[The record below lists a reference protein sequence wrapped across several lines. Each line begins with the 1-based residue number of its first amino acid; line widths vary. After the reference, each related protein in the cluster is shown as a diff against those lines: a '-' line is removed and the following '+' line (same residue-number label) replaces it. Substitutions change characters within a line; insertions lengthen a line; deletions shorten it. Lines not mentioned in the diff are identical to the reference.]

1 MSHKNKTGRPAKHAV
16 ALAIGLLGAQQA
28 QAFEID
34 TGPNVTTTLESV
46 AEYTSVYRTT
56 APERIYSGG
65 QNIFTNNNDGS
76 EYYDRGFVSNE
87 FKLTSELH
95 VRTEQ
100 DGLFVRGTAWYDT
113 QIMDHDP
120 SGDSFETHNTD
131 SDERY
136 PSDLENRAGHRSR
149 LLDAY
154 LYTNRYIGEMPVSVR
169 LGRQVIN
176 WGEGIYYAD
185 GINVINPVDI
195 GRVVLPNASLK
206 DALLPTNMISGQLG
220 LTDAVSVEA
229 FYGLEWK
236 GHELI
241 PTGAFL
247 NNQDY
252 FGKGSNGVLVDLREE
267 LGGLADMVPGLNGE
281 NGVVA
286 GARYGQEHDA
296 RDDGQFG
303 VALRYLVEEWNNT
316 EFSLYYLNYHSKVPF
331 LSIQKGQSFA
341 CSSGNGGRFS
351 EVCGLA
357 QALDPASVPL
367 VDGLALLDSTYYDF
381 IYPEDIRLFGL
392 SVSGTVGDTS
402 VAGELA
408 YRPNA
413 PLEPS
418 MIYELEQL
426 AGGALGAGGASGG
439 SIDLGE
445 FGDGSANDSRRS
457 IDLYKRHELYTGS
470 VSAIHA
476 FGPVAGL
483 DDLIMLGEVAFNHVP
498 GSLLDSV
505 NYEYL
510 DSFAWGYTLNVSGL
524 IQDVQPNLDL
534 LPGLTFRQDVSG
546 TSPSLNENFIQGR
559 KSATLELGAKYGQK
573 LAGKLGYTSF
583 WGARKD
589 NALIDRDHVALNVT
603 YSF

>member
-1 MSHKNKTGRPAKHAV
+1 MSHNKSKI
-16 ALAIGLLGAQQA
+16 ALAVGIGIWGMQA

-34 TGPNVTTTLESV
+34 TGPNVTTSLESV
-46 AEYTSVYRTT
+46 AEFTSVYRTSS
-56 APERIYSGG
+56 PERIERGG
-65 QNIFTNNNDGS
+65 QNIFANNNDGS
-76 EYYDRGFVSNE
+76 EYYDTGFVSNE

-113 QIMDHDP
+113 QIMDNDP
-120 SGDSFETHNTD
+120 SGDRFATHNTD

-136 PSDLENRAGHRSR
+136 PSDLRNRAGHRAR

-154 LYTNRYIGEMPVSVR
+154 LYTNRYAGEMPYSLR
-169 LGRQVIN
+169 FGRQVIN

-220 LTDAVSVEA
+220 LTDAFNIEA

-252 FGKGSNGVLVDLREE
+252 FGKGSNGVLVDLRSE
-267 LGGLADMVPGLNGE
+267 LGDLAELVPGINGE
-281 NGVVA
+281 NGIVA
-286 GARYGQEHDA
+286 GARYGSAHDA

-303 VALRYLVEEWNNT
+303 VALRYLMEDWNNT

-331 LSIQKGQSFA
+331 LRIQKGRSFA
-341 CSSGNGGRFS
+341 CSTGQAGQFS
-351 EVCGLA
+351 ELCGFG
-357 QALDPASVPL
+357 LDST

-381 IYPEDIRLFGL
+381 VYPEDIRLFGL

-402 VAGELA
+402 LAGELT

-418 MIYELEQL
+418 MIYELETL
-426 AGGALGAGGASGG
+426 AGSALGGGGASGG

-445 FGDGSANDSRRS
+445 FGDGSANDPRRS
-457 IDLYKRHELYTGS
+457 IDLYKRDELYTGS
-470 VSAIHA
+470 ISAIHS
-476 FGPVAGL
+476 FGPVVGL
-483 DDLIMLGEVAFNHVP
+483 DDLIVLGEAAFNHVP

-524 IQDVQPNLDL
+524 IQDVQPNFDL
-534 LPGLTFRQDVSG
+534 LPGITFRQDVSG

-573 LAGKLGYTSF
+573 LAGKLAYTSF

-589 NALIDRDHVALNVT
+589 NALIDRDHVALNVS

>member
-1 MSHKNKTGRPAKHAV
+1 MSHNKSKI
-16 ALAIGLLGAQQA
+16 ALAVGIGIWGMQA

-34 TGPNVTTTLESV
+34 TGPNVTTSLESV
-46 AEYTSVYRTT
+46 AEFTSVYRTSS
-56 APERIYSGG
+56 PERIERGG
-65 QNIFTNNNDGS
+65 QNIFANNNDGS
-76 EYYDRGFVSNE
+76 EYYDTGFVSNE

-113 QIMDHDP
+113 QIMDNDP
-120 SGDSFETHNTD
+120 SGDRFATHNTD

-136 PSDLENRAGHRSR
+136 PSDLRNRAGHRAR

-154 LYTNRYIGEMPVSVR
+154 LYTNRYAGEMPYSLR
-169 LGRQVIN
+169 FGRQVIN

-220 LTDAVSVEA
+220 LTDAFNIEA

-252 FGKGSNGVLVDLREE
+252 FGKGSNGVLVDLRSE
-267 LGGLADMVPGLNGE
+267 LGDLAELVPGLNGE
-281 NGVVA
+281 NGIVA
-286 GARYGQEHDA
+286 GARYGREHDA

-303 VALRYLVEEWNNT
+303 VAMRYLAEDWNNT

-331 LSIQKGQSFA
+331 LSIQKGRSFA
-341 CSSGNGGRFS
+341 CSTGQAGQFSGL
-351 EVCGLA
+351 CGFG
-357 QALDPASVPL
+357 LDST

-381 IYPEDIRLFGL
+381 VYPEDIRLFGL

-402 VAGELA
+402 LAGELT

-418 MIYELEQL
+418 MIYELETL
-426 AGGALGAGGASGG
+426 AGSALGGGGASGG

-445 FGDGSANDSRRS
+445 FGDGSANDPRRS
-457 IDLYKRHELYTGS
+457 IDLYKRGELYTGS
-470 VSAIHA
+470 VSAIHS
-476 FGPVAGL
+476 FGPVVGL
-483 DDLIMLGEVAFNHVP
+483 DDLIVLGEAAFNHVP

-524 IQDVQPNLDL
+524 IQDVKPNFDL
-534 LPGLTFRQDVSG
+534 LPGITFRQDVSG

-573 LAGKLGYTSF
+573 LAGKLAYTSF

-589 NALIDRDHVALNVT
+589 NALIDRDHVALNVS

>member
-1 MSHKNKTGRPAKHAV
+1 MSHNKSKI
-16 ALAIGLLGAQQA
+16 ALAVGIGIWGMQA

-34 TGPNVTTTLESV
+34 TGPNVTTSLESV
-46 AEYTSVYRTT
+46 AEYTSVYRTSS
-56 APERIYSGG
+56 PEHIERGG
-65 QNIFTNNNDGS
+65 QNVFTNNNDGS
-76 EYYDRGFVSNE
+76 EYYDTGFVSNE

-113 QIMDHDP
+113 QIMDNDP
-120 SGDSFETHNTD
+120 SGDRFATHNTD

-136 PSDLENRAGHRSR
+136 PSDLKNRAGHRAR

-154 LYTNRYIGEMPVSVR
+154 LYTNRYVGEMPYSLR

-176 WGEGIYYAD
+176 WGEGIYYSD
-185 GINVINPVDI
+185 GLNVINPVDI

-220 LTDAVSVEA
+220 LTDAFSVEA

-252 FGKGSNGVLVDLREE
+252 FGKGSNGVLVDLRGE
-267 LGGLADMVPGLNGE
+267 LGDLAELVPGVNGE
-281 NGVVA
+281 NGIVA
-286 GARYGQEHDA
+286 GARYGREHDA

-303 VALRYLVEEWNNT
+303 VAMRYLMEDWNNT

-331 LSIQKGQSFA
+331 LRIQKGRTYA
-341 CSSGNGGRFS
+341 CSTGQAGRFS
-351 EVCGLA
+351 GLCGLG
-357 QALDPASVPL
+357 LDST

-402 VAGELA
+402 LAGELT

-418 MIYELEQL
+418 MIYELETM
-426 AGGALGAGGASGG
+426 AASALGGDAGSGG

-445 FGDGSANDSRRS
+445 FGDGSANDPRRG
-457 IDLYKRHELYTGS
+457 IDLYKRDELYTGS
-470 VSAIHA
+470 VSAIRS
-476 FGPVAGL
+476 FGPVIGL
-483 DDLIMLGEVAFNHVP
+483 DDLVVLGEAAFNHIP

-510 DSFAWGYTLNVSGL
+510 DSFAWGYTVNVSGL
-524 IQDVQPNLDL
+524 IQDVRPNFDL
-534 LPGLTFRQDVSG
+534 LPAITFRQDVSG

-573 LAGKLGYTSF
+573 LAGKLAYTSF

-589 NALIDRDHVALNVT
+589 NALIDRDHVALNVS

>member
-1 MSHKNKTGRPAKHAV
+1 MSHNKSKI
-16 ALAIGLLGAQQA
+16 ALAVGIGIWGMQA

-34 TGPNVTTTLESV
+34 TGPNVTTSLESV
-46 AEYTSVYRTT
+46 AEFTSVYRTSS
-56 APERIYSGG
+56 PERIERGG
-65 QNIFTNNNDGS
+65 QNIFANNNDGS
-76 EYYDRGFVSNE
+76 EYYDTGFVSNE

-113 QIMDHDP
+113 QIMDNDP
-120 SGDSFETHNTD
+120 SGDRFATHNTD

-136 PSDLENRAGHRSR
+136 PSDLRNRAGHRAR

-154 LYTNRYIGEMPVSVR
+154 LYTNRYAGEMPYSLR
-169 LGRQVIN
+169 FGRQVIN

-220 LTDAVSVEA
+220 LTDAFNIEA

-252 FGKGSNGVLVDLREE
+252 FGKGSNGVLVDLRSE
-267 LGGLADMVPGLNGE
+267 LGDLAELVPGLNGE
-281 NGVVA
+281 NGIVA
-286 GARYGQEHDA
+286 GARYGREHDA

-303 VALRYLVEEWNNT
+303 VAMRYLAEDWNNT

-331 LSIQKGQSFA
+331 LRIQKGRSFA
-341 CSSGNGGRFS
+341 CNTGQAGQFSGL
-351 EVCGLA
+351 CGFG
-357 QALDPASVPL
+357 LDST

-381 IYPEDIRLFGL
+381 VYPEDIRLFGL

-402 VAGELA
+402 LAGELT

-418 MIYELEQL
+418 MIYELETL
-426 AGGALGAGGASGG
+426 AGSALGGGGASGG

-445 FGDGSANDSRRS
+445 FGDGSANDPRRS
-457 IDLYKRHELYTGS
+457 IDLYKRGELYTGS
-470 VSAIHA
+470 VSAIHS
-476 FGPVAGL
+476 FGPVVGL
-483 DDLIMLGEVAFNHVP
+483 DDLIVLGEAAFNHVP

-524 IQDVQPNLDL
+524 IQDVKPNFDL
-534 LPGLTFRQDVSG
+534 LPGITFRQDVSG

-573 LAGKLGYTSF
+573 LAGKLAYTSF

-589 NALIDRDHVALNVT
+589 NALIDRDHVALNVS

>member
-1 MSHKNKTGRPAKHAV
+1 MSHNKSKI
-16 ALAIGLLGAQQA
+16 ALAVGIGIWGMQA

-34 TGPNVTTTLESV
+34 TGPNVTTSLESV
-46 AEYTSVYRTT
+46 AEYTSVYRTSS
-56 APERIYSGG
+56 PEHIERGG
-65 QNIFTNNNDGS
+65 QNVFTNNNDGS
-76 EYYDRGFVSNE
+76 EYYDTGFVSNE

-113 QIMDHDP
+113 QIMDNDP
-120 SGDSFETHNTD
+120 SGDRFATHNTD

-136 PSDLENRAGHRSR
+136 PSDLKNRAGHRAR

-154 LYTNRYIGEMPVSVR
+154 LYTNRYVGEMPYSLR

-176 WGEGIYYAD
+176 WGEGIYYSD
-185 GINVINPVDI
+185 GLNVINPVDI

-220 LTDAVSVEA
+220 LTDAFSVEA

-252 FGKGSNGVLVDLREE
+252 FGKGSNGVLVDLRGE
-267 LGGLADMVPGLNGE
+267 LGDLAELVPGVNGE
-281 NGVVA
+281 NGIVA
-286 GARYGQEHDA
+286 GARYGREHDA

-303 VALRYLVEEWNNT
+303 VAMRYLMEDWNNT

-331 LSIQKGQSFA
+331 LRIQKGRTYA
-341 CSSGNGGRFS
+341 CSTGQAGRFS
-351 EVCGLA
+351 GLCGLG
-357 QALDPASVPL
+357 LDST

-402 VAGELA
+402 LAGELT

-418 MIYELEQL
+418 MIYELETM
-426 AGGALGAGGASGG
+426 AASALGGDAGSGG

-445 FGDGSANDSRRS
+445 FGDGSANDPRRG
-457 IDLYKRHELYTGS
+457 IDLYKRDELYTGS
-470 VSAIHA
+470 VSAIHS
-476 FGPVAGL
+476 FGPVIGL
-483 DDLIMLGEVAFNHVP
+483 DDLVVLGEAAFNHIP

-510 DSFAWGYTLNVSGL
+510 DSFAWGYTVNVSGL
-524 IQDVQPNLDL
+524 IQDVRPNFDL
-534 LPGLTFRQDVSG
+534 LPAITFRQDVSG

-573 LAGKLGYTSF
+573 LAGKLAYTSF

-589 NALIDRDHVALNVT
+589 NALIDRDHVALNVS

>member
-1 MSHKNKTGRPAKHAV
+1 MSHNKSKI
-16 ALAIGLLGAQQA
+16 ALAVGIGIWGMQA

-34 TGPNVTTTLESV
+34 TGPNVTTSLESV
-46 AEYTSVYRTT
+46 AEFTSVYRTSS
-56 APERIYSGG
+56 PERIERGG
-65 QNIFTNNNDGS
+65 QNIFANNNDGS
-76 EYYDRGFVSNE
+76 EYYDTGFVSNE

-113 QIMDHDP
+113 QIMDNDP
-120 SGDSFETHNTD
+120 SGDRFATHNTD

-136 PSDLENRAGHRSR
+136 PSDLRNRAGHRAR

-154 LYTNRYIGEMPVSVR
+154 LYTNRYAGEMPYSLR
-169 LGRQVIN
+169 FGRQVIN

-220 LTDAVSVEA
+220 LTDAFNIEA

-252 FGKGSNGVLVDLREE
+252 FGKGSNGVLVDLRSE
-267 LGGLADMVPGLNGE
+267 LGDLAELVPGLNGE
-281 NGVVA
+281 NGIVA
-286 GARYGQEHDA
+286 GARYGREHDA

-303 VALRYLVEEWNNT
+303 VAMRYLAEDWNNT

-331 LSIQKGQSFA
+331 LRIQKGRSFA
-341 CSSGNGGRFS
+341 CSTGQAGQFSGL
-351 EVCGLA
+351 CGFG
-357 QALDPASVPL
+357 LDST

-381 IYPEDIRLFGL
+381 VYPEDIRLFGL

-402 VAGELA
+402 LAGELT

-418 MIYELEQL
+418 MIYELETL
-426 AGGALGAGGASGG
+426 AGSALGGGGASGG

-445 FGDGSANDSRRS
+445 FGDGSANDPRRS
-457 IDLYKRHELYTGS
+457 IDLYKRDELYTGS
-470 VSAIHA
+470 ISAIHS
-476 FGPVAGL
+476 FGPVVGL
-483 DDLIMLGEVAFNHVP
+483 DDLIVLGEAAFNHVP

-524 IQDVQPNLDL
+524 IQDVKPNFDL
-534 LPGLTFRQDVSG
+534 LPGITFRQDVSG

-573 LAGKLGYTSF
+573 LAGKLAYTSF

-589 NALIDRDHVALNVT
+589 NALIDRDHVALNVS

>member
-1 MSHKNKTGRPAKHAV
+1 MSYNEKSKI
-16 ALAIGLLGAQQA
+16 ALAIGMWLCSVQQV
-28 QAFEID
+28 QAFQID
-34 TGPNVTTTLESV
+34 TGPNLTTSLESV
-46 AEYTSVYRTT
+46 AEFTSVYRTSS
-56 APERIYSGG
+56 PERIERGG
-65 QNIFTNNNDGS
+65 QNVFINNNDGS
-76 EYYDRGFVSNE
+76 EYYDRGFVANE

-100 DGLFVRGTAWYDT
+100 DGLFIRGTAWYDT
-113 QIMDHDP
+113 QLMDHDP
-120 SGDSFETHNTD
+120 SGDGFDSHNTD

-136 PSDLENRAGHRSR
+136 PSDLKNRAGSRAR

-154 LYTNRYIGEMPVSVR
+154 LYTNRYIAERPVSLR

-176 WGEGIYYAD
+176 WGEGIFYAD
-185 GINVINPVDI
+185 GINVINPIDI

-206 DALLPTNMISGQLG
+206 DALLPTNMVSGQFG
-220 LTDAVSVEA
+220 LTDSLNIEA

-236 GHELI
+236 GHDLI

-252 FGKGSNGVLVDLREE
+252 FGKGSNGVLVDLRNE
-267 LGGLADMVPGLNGE
+267 LGGLADFVPGLNGVD
-281 NGVVA
+281 GVVA
-286 GARYGQEHDA
+286 GARYGREHDA

-303 VALRYLVEEWNNT
+303 VAMRYMVEDWNNT
-316 EFSLYYLNYHSKVPF
+316 EFSLYYMNYHSKVPF
-331 LSIQKGQSFA
+331 LRIQKGQSFA
-341 CSSGNGGRFS
+341 CSSGGGGRFATL
-351 EVCGLA
+351 CGLA
-357 QALDPASVPL
+357 QAVDPASVPL

-381 IYPEDIRLFGL
+381 VYPEDIRLFGF
-392 SVSGTVGDTS
+392 SVSGTIGDTS

-418 MIYELEQL
+418 MIYELEQM
-426 AGGALGAGGASGG
+426 ANGALGAGGA

-445 FGDGSANDSRRS
+445 FGDGSANDGRSS

-470 VSAIHA
+470 ISTIHT
-476 FGPVAGL
+476 FGPTAGL
-483 DDLIMLGEVAFNHVP
+483 DDLLMLAEVAFNHVP

-505 NYEYL
+505 NYAYL
-510 DSFAWGYTLNVSGL
+510 DSFAWGYTVNFSGL
-524 IQDVQPNLDL
+524 IQDVQPNFDL
-534 LPGLTFRQDVSG
+534 MPGLTFRQDVSG
-546 TSPSLNENFIQGR
+546 TSPSLNENFVQGR

-589 NALIDRDHVALNVT
+589 NALIDRDHVALNVS

>member
-1 MSHKNKTGRPAKHAV
+1 MSHNKSKI
-16 ALAIGLLGAQQA
+16 ALAVGIGIWGMQA

-34 TGPNVTTTLESV
+34 TGPNVTTSLESV
-46 AEYTSVYRTT
+46 AEFTSVYRTSS
-56 APERIYSGG
+56 PERIERGG
-65 QNIFTNNNDGS
+65 QNIFANNNDGS
-76 EYYDRGFVSNE
+76 EYYDTGFVSNE

-113 QIMDHDP
+113 QIMDNDP
-120 SGDSFETHNTD
+120 SGDRFATYNTD

-136 PSDLENRAGHRSR
+136 PSDLRNRAGHRAR

-154 LYTNRYIGEMPVSVR
+154 LYTNRYAGEMPYSLR
-169 LGRQVIN
+169 FGRQVIN

-220 LTDAVSVEA
+220 LTDAFNIEA

-252 FGKGSNGVLVDLREE
+252 FGKGSNGVLVDLRSE
-267 LGGLADMVPGLNGE
+267 LGDLAELVPGLNGE
-281 NGVVA
+281 NGIVA
-286 GARYGQEHDA
+286 GARYGREHDA

-303 VALRYLVEEWNNT
+303 VAMRYLAEDWNNT

-331 LSIQKGQSFA
+331 LRIQKGRSFA
-341 CSSGNGGRFS
+341 CSTGQAGQFSGL
-351 EVCGLA
+351 CGLG
-357 QALDPASVPL
+357 LDST

-381 IYPEDIRLFGL
+381 VYPEDIRLFGL

-402 VAGELA
+402 LAGELT

-418 MIYELEQL
+418 MIYELETL
-426 AGGALGAGGASGG
+426 AGSALGGGGASGG

-445 FGDGSANDSRRS
+445 FGDGSANDPRRS
-457 IDLYKRHELYTGS
+457 IDLYKRGELYTGS
-470 VSAIHA
+470 VSAIHS
-476 FGPVAGL
+476 FGPVIGL
-483 DDLIMLGEVAFNHVP
+483 DDLIVLGEAAFNHVP

-524 IQDVQPNLDL
+524 IQDVKPNFDL
-534 LPGLTFRQDVSG
+534 LPGITFRQDVSG

-573 LAGKLGYTSF
+573 LAGKLAYTSF

-589 NALIDRDHVALNVT
+589 NALIDRDHVALNVS

>member
-1 MSHKNKTGRPAKHAV
+1 MSHNKSKI
-16 ALAIGLLGAQQA
+16 ALAVGIGIWGMQA

-34 TGPNVTTTLESV
+34 TGPNVTTSLESV
-46 AEYTSVYRTT
+46 AEFTSVYRTSS
-56 APERIYSGG
+56 PERIERGG
-65 QNIFTNNNDGS
+65 QNIFANNNDGS
-76 EYYDRGFVSNE
+76 EYYDTGFVSNE

-113 QIMDHDP
+113 QIMDNDP
-120 SGDSFETHNTD
+120 SGDRFATHNTD

-136 PSDLENRAGHRSR
+136 PSDLRNRAGHRAR

-154 LYTNRYIGEMPVSVR
+154 LYTNRYAGEMPYSLR
-169 LGRQVIN
+169 FGRQVIN

-220 LTDAVSVEA
+220 LTDAFNIEA

-252 FGKGSNGVLVDLREE
+252 FGKGSNGVLVDLRSE
-267 LGGLADMVPGLNGE
+267 LGDLAELVPGLNGE
-281 NGVVA
+281 NGIVA
-286 GARYGQEHDA
+286 GARYGSAHDA

-303 VALRYLVEEWNNT
+303 VAMRYLAEDWNNT

-331 LSIQKGQSFA
+331 LRIQKGRSFA
-341 CSSGNGGRFS
+341 CSTGQAGQFSGL
-351 EVCGLA
+351 CGLG
-357 QALDPASVPL
+357 LDAT

-381 IYPEDIRLFGL
+381 VYPEDIRLFGL

-402 VAGELA
+402 LAGELT

-418 MIYELEQL
+418 MIYELETL
-426 AGGALGAGGASGG
+426 AGSALGGGGASGG

-445 FGDGSANDSRRS
+445 FGDGSANDPRRS
-457 IDLYKRHELYTGS
+457 IDLYKRDELYTGS
-470 VSAIHA
+470 VSAIHS
-476 FGPVAGL
+476 FGPVVGL
-483 DDLIMLGEVAFNHVP
+483 DDLIVLGEAAFNHVP

-524 IQDVQPNLDL
+524 IQDVKPNFDL
-534 LPGLTFRQDVSG
+534 LPAITFRQDVSG

-573 LAGKLGYTSF
+573 LAGKLAYTSF

-589 NALIDRDHVALNVT
+589 NALIDRDHVALNVS

>member
-1 MSHKNKTGRPAKHAV
+1 MSHNKSKI
-16 ALAIGLLGAQQA
+16 ALAVGIGIWGMQA

-34 TGPNVTTTLESV
+34 TGPNVTTSLESV
-46 AEYTSVYRTT
+46 AEFTSVYRTSS
-56 APERIYSGG
+56 PERIERGG
-65 QNIFTNNNDGS
+65 QNIFANNNDGS
-76 EYYDRGFVSNE
+76 EYYDTGFVSNE

-113 QIMDHDP
+113 QIMDNDP
-120 SGDSFETHNTD
+120 SGDRFATHNTD

-136 PSDLENRAGHRSR
+136 PSDLRNRAGHRAR

-154 LYTNRYIGEMPVSVR
+154 LYTNRYVGEMPYSLR
-169 LGRQVIN
+169 FGRQVIN

-220 LTDAVSVEA
+220 LTDAFNIEA

-252 FGKGSNGVLVDLREE
+252 FGKGSNGVLVDLRSE
-267 LGGLADMVPGLNGE
+267 LGDLAELVPGLNGE
-281 NGVVA
+281 NGIVA
-286 GARYGQEHDA
+286 GARYGREHDA

-303 VALRYLVEEWNNT
+303 VAMRYLAEDWNNT

-331 LSIQKGQSFA
+331 LRIQKGRSFA
-341 CSSGNGGRFS
+341 CSTGQAGQFS
-351 EVCGLA
+351 ELCGFG
-357 QALDPASVPL
+357 LDST

-381 IYPEDIRLFGL
+381 VYPEDIRLFGL

-402 VAGELA
+402 LAGELT

-413 PLEPS
+413 PIEPS
-418 MIYELEQL
+418 MIYELETL
-426 AGGALGAGGASGG
+426 AGSALGGGGASGG

-445 FGDGSANDSRRS
+445 FGDGSANDPRRS
-457 IDLYKRHELYTGS
+457 IDLYKRGELYTGS
-470 VSAIHA
+470 VSAIHS
-476 FGPVAGL
+476 FGPVIGL
-483 DDLIMLGEVAFNHVP
+483 DDLIVLGEAAFNHVP

-524 IQDVQPNLDL
+524 IQDVKPNFDL
-534 LPGLTFRQDVSG
+534 LPGITFRQDVSG

-573 LAGKLGYTSF
+573 LAGKLAYTSF

-589 NALIDRDHVALNVT
+589 NALIDRDHVALNVS

>member
-1 MSHKNKTGRPAKHAV
+1 MSHNKSKI
-16 ALAIGLLGAQQA
+16 ALAVGIGIWGMQA

-34 TGPNVTTTLESV
+34 TGPNVTTSLESV
-46 AEYTSVYRTT
+46 AEFTSVYRTSS
-56 APERIYSGG
+56 PERIERGG
-65 QNIFTNNNDGS
+65 QNIFANNNDGS
-76 EYYDRGFVSNE
+76 EYYDTGFVSNE

-113 QIMDHDP
+113 QIMDNDP
-120 SGDSFETHNTD
+120 SGDRFATHNTD

-136 PSDLENRAGHRSR
+136 PSDLRNRAGHRAR

-154 LYTNRYIGEMPVSVR
+154 LYTNRYAGEMPYSLR
-169 LGRQVIN
+169 FGRQVIN

-220 LTDAVSVEA
+220 LTDAFNIEA

-252 FGKGSNGVLVDLREE
+252 FGKGSNGVLVDLRSE
-267 LGGLADMVPGLNGE
+267 LGDLAELVPGLNGE
-281 NGVVA
+281 NGIVA
-286 GARYGQEHDA
+286 GARYGREHDA

-303 VALRYLVEEWNNT
+303 VAMRYLAEDWNNT

-331 LSIQKGQSFA
+331 LRIQKGRSFA
-341 CSSGNGGRFS
+341 CSTGQAGQFSGL
-351 EVCGLA
+351 CGFG
-357 QALDPASVPL
+357 LDST

-402 VAGELA
+402 LAGELT

-418 MIYELEQL
+418 MIYELETL
-426 AGGALGAGGASGG
+426 AGSALGGGGASGG

-445 FGDGSANDSRRS
+445 FGDGSANDPRRS
-457 IDLYKRHELYTGS
+457 IDLYKRDELYTGS
-470 VSAIHA
+470 VSAIHS
-476 FGPVAGL
+476 FGPVIGL
-483 DDLIMLGEVAFNHVP
+483 DDLIVLGEAAFNHVP

-524 IQDVQPNLDL
+524 IQDVKPNFDL
-534 LPGLTFRQDVSG
+534 LPGITFRQDVSG

-573 LAGKLGYTSF
+573 LAGKLAYTSF

-589 NALIDRDHVALNVT
+589 NALIDRDHVALNVS

>member
-1 MSHKNKTGRPAKHAV
+1 MSHNKSKI
-16 ALAIGLLGAQQA
+16 ALAVGIGIWGMQA

-34 TGPNVTTTLESV
+34 TGPNVTTSLESV
-46 AEYTSVYRTT
+46 AEFTSVYRTSS
-56 APERIYSGG
+56 PERIERGG
-65 QNIFTNNNDGS
+65 QNIFANNNDGS
-76 EYYDRGFVSNE
+76 EYYDTGFVSNE

-113 QIMDHDP
+113 QIMDNDP
-120 SGDSFETHNTD
+120 SGDRFATHNTD

-136 PSDLENRAGHRSR
+136 PSDLRNRAGHRAR

-154 LYTNRYIGEMPVSVR
+154 LYTNRYAGEMPYSLR
-169 LGRQVIN
+169 FGRQVIN

-220 LTDAVSVEA
+220 LTDAFNIEA

-252 FGKGSNGVLVDLREE
+252 FGKGSNGVLVDLRSE
-267 LGGLADMVPGLNGE
+267 LGDLAELVPGLNGE
-281 NGVVA
+281 NGIVA
-286 GARYGQEHDA
+286 GARYGREHDA

-303 VALRYLVEEWNNT
+303 VAMRYLAEDWNNT

-331 LSIQKGQSFA
+331 LRIQKGRSFA
-341 CSSGNGGRFS
+341 CSTGQAGQFSGL
-351 EVCGLA
+351 CGFG
-357 QALDPASVPL
+357 LDST

-381 IYPEDIRLFGL
+381 VYPEDIRLFGL

-402 VAGELA
+402 LAGELT

-418 MIYELEQL
+418 MIYELETL
-426 AGGALGAGGASGG
+426 AGSALGGGGASGG

-445 FGDGSANDSRRS
+445 FGDGSANDPRRS
-457 IDLYKRHELYTGS
+457 IDLYKRDELYTGS
-470 VSAIHA
+470 VSAIHS
-476 FGPVAGL
+476 FGPVVGL
-483 DDLIMLGEVAFNHVP
+483 DDLIVLGEAAFNHVP

-524 IQDVQPNLDL
+524 IQDVKPNFDL
-534 LPGLTFRQDVSG
+534 LPGITFRQDVSG

-573 LAGKLGYTSF
+573 LAGKLAYTSF

-589 NALIDRDHVALNVT
+589 NALIDRDHVALNVS

>member
-1 MSHKNKTGRPAKHAV
+1 MSHNKSKI
-16 ALAIGLLGAQQA
+16 ALAVGIGIWGMQA

-34 TGPNVTTTLESV
+34 TGPNVTTSLESV
-46 AEYTSVYRTT
+46 AEFTSVYRTSS
-56 APERIYSGG
+56 PERIERGG
-65 QNIFTNNNDGS
+65 QNIFANNNDGS
-76 EYYDRGFVSNE
+76 EYYDTGFVSNE

-113 QIMDHDP
+113 QIMDNDP
-120 SGDSFETHNTD
+120 SGDRFATHNTD

-136 PSDLENRAGHRSR
+136 PSDLRNRAGHRAR

-154 LYTNRYIGEMPVSVR
+154 LYTNRYVGEMPYSLR
-169 LGRQVIN
+169 FGRQVIN

-220 LTDAVSVEA
+220 LTDAFNIEA

-252 FGKGSNGVLVDLREE
+252 FGKGSNGVLVDLRSE
-267 LGGLADMVPGLNGE
+267 LGDLAELVPGLNGE
-281 NGVVA
+281 NGIVA
-286 GARYGQEHDA
+286 GARYGREHDA

-303 VALRYLVEEWNNT
+303 VAMRYLAEDWNNT

-331 LSIQKGQSFA
+331 LRIQKGRSFA
-341 CSSGNGGRFS
+341 CSTGQAGQFS
-351 EVCGLA
+351 ELCGFG
-357 QALDPASVPL
+357 LDST

-381 IYPEDIRLFGL
+381 VYPEDIRLFGL

-402 VAGELA
+402 LAGELT

-413 PLEPS
+413 PIEPS
-418 MIYELEQL
+418 MIYELETL
-426 AGGALGAGGASGG
+426 AGSALGGGGASGG

-445 FGDGSANDSRRS
+445 FGDGSANDPRRS
-457 IDLYKRHELYTGS
+457 IDLYKRGELYTGS
-470 VSAIHA
+470 VSAIHS
-476 FGPVAGL
+476 FGPVVGL
-483 DDLIMLGEVAFNHVP
+483 DDLIVLGEAAFNHVP

-524 IQDVQPNLDL
+524 IQDVKPNFDL
-534 LPGLTFRQDVSG
+534 LPGITFRQDVSG

-573 LAGKLGYTSF
+573 LAGKLAYTSF

-589 NALIDRDHVALNVT
+589 NALIDRDHVALNVS

>member
-1 MSHKNKTGRPAKHAV
+1 MSHNKSKI
-16 ALAIGLLGAQQA
+16 ALAVGIGIWGMQA

-34 TGPNVTTTLESV
+34 TGPNVTTSLESV
-46 AEYTSVYRTT
+46 AEFTSVYRTSS
-56 APERIYSGG
+56 PERIERGG
-65 QNIFTNNNDGS
+65 QNIFANNNDGS
-76 EYYDRGFVSNE
+76 EYYDTGFVSNE

-113 QIMDHDP
+113 QIMDNDP
-120 SGDSFETHNTD
+120 SGDRFATHNTD

-136 PSDLENRAGHRSR
+136 PSDLRTRAGHRAR

-154 LYTNRYIGEMPVSVR
+154 LYTNRYAGEMPYSLR
-169 LGRQVIN
+169 FGRQVIN

-220 LTDAVSVEA
+220 LTDAFNIEA

-252 FGKGSNGVLVDLREE
+252 FGKGSNGVLVDLRSE
-267 LGGLADMVPGLNGE
+267 LGDLAELVPGLNGE
-281 NGVVA
+281 NGIVA
-286 GARYGQEHDA
+286 GARYGREHDA

-303 VALRYLVEEWNNT
+303 VAMRYLAEDWNNT

-331 LSIQKGQSFA
+331 LRIQKGRSFA
-341 CSSGNGGRFS
+341 CSTGQAGQFSGL
-351 EVCGLA
+351 CGLG
-357 QALDPASVPL
+357 LDST

-381 IYPEDIRLFGL
+381 VYPEDIRLFGL

-402 VAGELA
+402 LAGELT

-418 MIYELEQL
+418 MIYELETL
-426 AGGALGAGGASGG
+426 AGSALGGGGASGG

-445 FGDGSANDSRRS
+445 FGDGSANDPRRS
-457 IDLYKRHELYTGS
+457 IDLYKRGELYTGS
-470 VSAIHA
+470 VSAIHS
-476 FGPVAGL
+476 FGPVVGL
-483 DDLIMLGEVAFNHVP
+483 DDLIVLGEAAFNHVP

-524 IQDVQPNLDL
+524 IQDVKPNFDL
-534 LPGLTFRQDVSG
+534 LPGITFRQDVSG

-573 LAGKLGYTSF
+573 LAGKLAYTSF

-589 NALIDRDHVALNVT
+589 NALIDRDHVALNVS

>member
-1 MSHKNKTGRPAKHAV
+1 MSHNKSKI
-16 ALAIGLLGAQQA
+16 ALAVGIGIWGMQA

-34 TGPNVTTTLESV
+34 TGPNVTTSLESV
-46 AEYTSVYRTT
+46 AEFTSVYRTSS
-56 APERIYSGG
+56 PERIERGG
-65 QNIFTNNNDGS
+65 QNIFANNNDGS
-76 EYYDRGFVSNE
+76 EYYDTGFVSNE

-113 QIMDHDP
+113 QIMDNDP
-120 SGDSFETHNTD
+120 SGDRFATHNTD

-136 PSDLENRAGHRSR
+136 PSDLRNRAGHRAR

-154 LYTNRYIGEMPVSVR
+154 LYTNRYVGEMPYSLR
-169 LGRQVIN
+169 FGRQVIN

-220 LTDAVSVEA
+220 LTDAFNIEA

-252 FGKGSNGVLVDLREE
+252 FGKGSNGVLVDLRSE
-267 LGGLADMVPGLNGE
+267 LGDLAELVPGLNGE
-281 NGVVA
+281 NGIVA
-286 GARYGQEHDA
+286 GARYGREHDA

-303 VALRYLVEEWNNT
+303 VAMRYLAEDWNNT

-331 LSIQKGQSFA
+331 LRIQKGRSFA
-341 CSSGNGGRFS
+341 CSTGQAGQFSGL
-351 EVCGLA
+351 CGLG
-357 QALDPASVPL
+357 LDST

-381 IYPEDIRLFGL
+381 VYPEDIRLFGL

-402 VAGELA
+402 LAGELT

-418 MIYELEQL
+418 MIYELETL
-426 AGGALGAGGASGG
+426 AGSALGGGGASGG

-445 FGDGSANDSRRS
+445 FGDGSANDPRRS
-457 IDLYKRHELYTGS
+457 IDLYKRGELYTGS
-470 VSAIHA
+470 VSAIHS
-476 FGPVAGL
+476 FGPVVGL
-483 DDLIMLGEVAFNHVP
+483 DDLIVLGEAAFNHVP

-524 IQDVQPNLDL
+524 IQDVKPNFDL
-534 LPGLTFRQDVSG
+534 LPGITFRQDVSG

-573 LAGKLGYTSF
+573 LAGKLAYTSF

-589 NALIDRDHVALNVT
+589 NALIDRDHVALNVS

>member
-1 MSHKNKTGRPAKHAV
+1 MSYNKSKM
-16 ALAIGLLGAQQA
+16 ALAMGFGLWGAQLQA
-28 QAFEID
+28 LQID
-34 TGPNVTTTLESV
+34 TGPDLTTSLESV
-46 AEYTSVYRTT
+46 AEYTTVYRTGS
-56 APERIYSGG
+56 PERIYRDG
-65 QNIFTNNNDGS
+65 QNVFANNNDGS
-76 EYYDRGFVSNE
+76 EYYDRGFVSHE

-95 VRTEQ
+95 VRTAQ
-100 DGLFVRGTAWYDT
+100 DGLFVRGTAWYDA
-113 QIMDHDP
+113 QLMDNDP
-120 SGDSFETHNTD
+120 SGDAFATHNTD

-136 PSDLENRAGHRSR
+136 PSDLENRAGHRAR

-154 LYTNRYIGEMPVSVR
+154 LYTNRYLGEMPYSLR
-169 LGRQVIN
+169 FGRQVIN
-176 WGEGIYYAD
+176 WGEGIYYSD
-185 GINVINPVDI
+185 GLNVVNPVDI

-220 LTDAVSVEA
+220 LSDALSLEA

-252 FGKGSNGVLVDLREE
+252 FGKGSNGVLVDLRGE
-267 LGGLADMVPGLNGE
+267 LGALAELVPGLNGE

-286 GARYGQEHDA
+286 GARYGREHDA

-303 VALRYLVEEWNNT
+303 VALRYLMEEWNNT

-331 LSIQKGQSFA
+331 LRIQKGQSMA
-341 CSSGNGGRFS
+341 CSAGSGGRFADL
-351 EVCGLA
+351 CGMAKL
-357 QALDPASVPL
+357 LDPASVPL

-402 VAGELA
+402 VAGELT

-418 MIYELEQL
+418 MIYELEAL
-426 AGGALGAGGASGG
+426 GEGALGAGGASGG

-445 FGDGSANDSRRS
+445 FGDGSANDPRRS

-470 VSAIHA
+470 LSAIHS
-476 FGPVAGL
+476 FGPVLGL
-483 DDLIMLGEVAFNHVP
+483 DDLMLLGEAAFNHVP

-510 DSFAWGYTLNVSGL
+510 DSFAWGYTLNLSGL
-524 IQDVQPNLDL
+524 VQDVRPNFDL
-534 LPGLTFRQDVSG
+534 LPAITLRQDVSG
-546 TSPSLNENFIQGR
+546 TSPSLNENFVQGR
-559 KSATLELGAKYGQK
+559 KSATLELGGKYGQR
-573 LAGKLGYTSF
+573 LAGKLAYTAF

-589 NALIDRDHVALNVT
+589 NALIDRDHVALNLS

>member
-1 MSHKNKTGRPAKHAV
+1 MSHNKSKI
-16 ALAIGLLGAQQA
+16 ALAVGIGIWGMQA

-34 TGPNVTTTLESV
+34 TGPNVTTSLESV
-46 AEYTSVYRTT
+46 AEFTSVYRTSS
-56 APERIYSGG
+56 PERIERGG
-65 QNIFTNNNDGS
+65 QNIFANNNDGS
-76 EYYDRGFVSNE
+76 EYYDTGFVSNE

-113 QIMDHDP
+113 QIMDNDP
-120 SGDSFETHNTD
+120 SGDRFATHNTD

-136 PSDLENRAGHRSR
+136 PSDLRNRAGHRAR

-154 LYTNRYIGEMPVSVR
+154 LYTNRYAGEMPYSLR
-169 LGRQVIN
+169 FGRQVIN

-220 LTDAVSVEA
+220 LTDAFNIEA

-252 FGKGSNGVLVDLREE
+252 FGKGSNGVLVDLRSE
-267 LGGLADMVPGLNGE
+267 LGDLAELVPGLNGE
-281 NGVVA
+281 NGIVA
-286 GARYGQEHDA
+286 GARYGREHDA

-303 VALRYLVEEWNNT
+303 VAMRYLAEDWNNT

-331 LSIQKGQSFA
+331 LRIQKGRSFA
-341 CSSGNGGRFS
+341 CSTGQAGQFSGL
-351 EVCGLA
+351 CGFG
-357 QALDPASVPL
+357 LDST

-381 IYPEDIRLFGL
+381 VYPEDIRLFGL

-402 VAGELA
+402 LAGELT

-418 MIYELEQL
+418 MIYELETL
-426 AGGALGAGGASGG
+426 AGSALGGGGASGG

-445 FGDGSANDSRRS
+445 FGDGSANDPRRS
-457 IDLYKRHELYTGS
+457 IDLYKRDELYTGS
-470 VSAIHA
+470 VSAIHS
-476 FGPVAGL
+476 FGPVIGL
-483 DDLIMLGEVAFNHVP
+483 DDLIVLGEAAFNHVP

-524 IQDVQPNLDL
+524 IQDVKPNFDL
-534 LPGLTFRQDVSG
+534 LPGITFRQDVSG

-573 LAGKLGYTSF
+573 LAGKLAYTSF

-589 NALIDRDHVALNVT
+589 NALIDRDHVALNVS

>member
-1 MSHKNKTGRPAKHAV
+1 MSHNKSKI
-16 ALAIGLLGAQQA
+16 ALAVGIGIWGMQA

-34 TGPNVTTTLESV
+34 TGPNVTTSLESV
-46 AEYTSVYRTT
+46 AEFTSVYRTSS
-56 APERIYSGG
+56 PERIERGG
-65 QNIFTNNNDGS
+65 QNIFANNNDGS
-76 EYYDRGFVSNE
+76 EYYDTGFVSNE

-113 QIMDHDP
+113 QIMDNDP
-120 SGDSFETHNTD
+120 SGDRFATHNTD

-136 PSDLENRAGHRSR
+136 PSDLRNRAGHRAR

-154 LYTNRYIGEMPVSVR
+154 LYTNRYAGEMPYSLR
-169 LGRQVIN
+169 FGRQVIN

-220 LTDAVSVEA
+220 LTDAFNIEA

-252 FGKGSNGVLVDLREE
+252 FGKGSNGVLVDLRSE
-267 LGGLADMVPGLNGE
+267 LGDLAELVPGLNGE
-281 NGVVA
+281 NGIVA
-286 GARYGQEHDA
+286 GARYGREHDA

-303 VALRYLVEEWNNT
+303 VAMRYLAEDWNNT

-331 LSIQKGQSFA
+331 LRIQKGRSFA
-341 CSSGNGGRFS
+341 CSTGQAGQFS
-351 EVCGLA
+351 ELCGFG
-357 QALDPASVPL
+357 LDST

-381 IYPEDIRLFGL
+381 VYPEDIRLFGL

-402 VAGELA
+402 LAGELT

-418 MIYELEQL
+418 MIYELETL
-426 AGGALGAGGASGG
+426 AGSALGGGGASGG

-445 FGDGSANDSRRS
+445 FGDGSANDPRRS
-457 IDLYKRHELYTGS
+457 IDLYKRGELYTGS
-470 VSAIHA
+470 VSAIHS
-476 FGPVAGL
+476 FGPVVGL
-483 DDLIMLGEVAFNHVP
+483 DDLIVLGEAAFNHVP

-524 IQDVQPNLDL
+524 IQDVKPNFDL
-534 LPGLTFRQDVSG
+534 LPGITFRQDVSG

-573 LAGKLGYTSF
+573 LAGKLAYTSF

-589 NALIDRDHVALNVT
+589 NALIDRDHVALNVS

>member
-1 MSHKNKTGRPAKHAV
+1 MSHNKSKI
-16 ALAIGLLGAQQA
+16 ALAVGIGIWGMQA

-34 TGPNVTTTLESV
+34 TGPNVTTSLESV
-46 AEYTSVYRTT
+46 AEFTSVYRTSS
-56 APERIYSGG
+56 PERIERGG
-65 QNIFTNNNDGS
+65 QNIFANNNDGS
-76 EYYDRGFVSNE
+76 EYYDTGFVSNE

-113 QIMDHDP
+113 QIMDNDP
-120 SGDSFETHNTD
+120 SGDRFATHNTD

-136 PSDLENRAGHRSR
+136 PSDLRNRAGHRAR

-154 LYTNRYIGEMPVSVR
+154 LYTNRYAGEMPYSLR
-169 LGRQVIN
+169 FGRQVIN

-220 LTDAVSVEA
+220 LTDAFNIEA

-252 FGKGSNGVLVDLREE
+252 FGKGSNGVLVDLRSE
-267 LGGLADMVPGLNGE
+267 LGDLAELVPGLNGE
-281 NGVVA
+281 NGIVA
-286 GARYGQEHDA
+286 GARYGREHDA

-303 VALRYLVEEWNNT
+303 VAMRYLAEDWNNT

-331 LSIQKGQSFA
+331 LRIQKGRSFA
-341 CSSGNGGRFS
+341 CSTGQAGQFSGL
-351 EVCGLA
+351 CGLG
-357 QALDPASVPL
+357 LDST

-381 IYPEDIRLFGL
+381 VYPEDIRLFGL

-402 VAGELA
+402 LAGELT

-418 MIYELEQL
+418 MIYELETL
-426 AGGALGAGGASGG
+426 AGSALGGGGASGG

-445 FGDGSANDSRRS
+445 FGDGSANDPRRS
-457 IDLYKRHELYTGS
+457 IDLYKRGELYTGS
-470 VSAIHA
+470 VSAIHS
-476 FGPVAGL
+476 FGPVIGL
-483 DDLIMLGEVAFNHVP
+483 DDLIVLGEAAFNHVP

-524 IQDVQPNLDL
+524 IQDVKPNFDL
-534 LPGLTFRQDVSG
+534 LPGITFRQDVSG

-573 LAGKLGYTSF
+573 LAGKLAYTSF

-589 NALIDRDHVALNVT
+589 NALIDRDHVALNVS

>member
-1 MSHKNKTGRPAKHAV
+1 MSHNKSKI
-16 ALAIGLLGAQQA
+16 ALAVGIGIWGMQA

-34 TGPNVTTTLESV
+34 TGPNVTTSLESV
-46 AEYTSVYRTT
+46 AEFTSVYRTSS
-56 APERIYSGG
+56 PERIERGG
-65 QNIFTNNNDGS
+65 QNIFANNNDGS
-76 EYYDRGFVSNE
+76 EYYGTGFVSNE

-113 QIMDHDP
+113 QIMDNDP
-120 SGDSFETHNTD
+120 SGDRFATHNTD

-136 PSDLENRAGHRSR
+136 PSDLRNRAGHRAR

-154 LYTNRYIGEMPVSVR
+154 LYTNRYAGEMPYSLR
-169 LGRQVIN
+169 FGRQVIN

-220 LTDAVSVEA
+220 LTDAFNIEA

-252 FGKGSNGVLVDLREE
+252 FGKGSNGVLVDLRSE
-267 LGGLADMVPGLNGE
+267 LGDLAELVPGLNGE
-281 NGVVA
+281 NGIVA
-286 GARYGQEHDA
+286 GARYGREHDA

-303 VALRYLVEEWNNT
+303 VAMRYLAEDWNNT

-331 LSIQKGQSFA
+331 LRIQKGRSFA
-341 CSSGNGGRFS
+341 CSTGQAGQFSGL
-351 EVCGLA
+351 CGFG
-357 QALDPASVPL
+357 LDST

-381 IYPEDIRLFGL
+381 VYPEDIRLFGL

-402 VAGELA
+402 LAGELT

-418 MIYELEQL
+418 MIYELETL
-426 AGGALGAGGASGG
+426 AGSALGGGGASGG

-445 FGDGSANDSRRS
+445 FGDGSANDPRRS
-457 IDLYKRHELYTGS
+457 IDLYKRGELYTGS
-470 VSAIHA
+470 VSAIHS
-476 FGPVAGL
+476 FGPVVGL
-483 DDLIMLGEVAFNHVP
+483 DDLIVLGEAAFNHVP

-524 IQDVQPNLDL
+524 IQDVKPNFDL
-534 LPGLTFRQDVSG
+534 LPGITFRQDVSG

-573 LAGKLGYTSF
+573 LAGKLAYTSF

-589 NALIDRDHVALNVT
+589 NALIDRDHVALNVS

>member
-1 MSHKNKTGRPAKHAV
+1 MSHNKSKM
-16 ALAIGLLGAQQA
+16 ALAIGLGLGFAGA
-28 QAFEID
+28 HVQAFEID
-34 TGPNVTTTLESV
+34 TGPNVTTSLESV

-56 APERIYSGG
+56 GPERIYSGG
-65 QNIFTNNNDGS
+65 QNIFANNNDGS

-120 SGDSFETHNTD
+120 SGDSFATHNTD

-154 LYTNRYIGEMPVSVR
+154 LYTNRSLGEMPASLR

-220 LTDAVSVEA
+220 LTEQLSLDA

-252 FGKGSNGVLVDLREE
+252 FGKGSNGVLVDLRNE
-267 LGGLADMVPGLNGE
+267 LGDLAEMVPGLNGE

-286 GARYGQEHDA
+286 GARYGKEHDA

-303 VALRYLVEEWNNT
+303 VALRYLVEDWNNT

-331 LSIQKGQSFA
+331 LRIQKGQSSA
-341 CSSGNGGRFS
+341 CSAGSGGRFS
-351 EVCGLA
+351 EVCSLA
-357 QALDPASVPL
+357 LALDPSSVPL

-426 AGGALGAGGASGG
+426 AAGALGAGGASGG

-445 FGDGSANDSRRS
+445 FGDGSANDPRDS

-470 VSAIHA
+470 VSAIHS
-476 FGPVAGL
+476 FGPVIGL
-483 DDLIMLGEVAFNHVP
+483 DDLIVLGEAAFNHVP

-524 IQDVQPNLDL
+524 IQDVRPNLDL

-559 KSATLELGAKYGQK
+559 KSATLELGSKYGQK
-573 LAGKLGYTSF
+573 LAGKLAYTSF

>member
-1 MSHKNKTGRPAKHAV
+1 MGCAAWLD
-16 ALAIGLLGAQQA
+16 A
-28 QAFEID
+28 
-34 TGPNVTTTLESV
+34 
-46 AEYTSVYRTT
+46 
-56 APERIYSGG
+56 
-65 QNIFTNNNDGS
+65 
-76 EYYDRGFVSNE
+76 YYDTGFVSNE

-113 QIMDHDP
+113 QIMDNDP
-120 SGDSFETHNTD
+120 SGDRFATHNTD

-136 PSDLENRAGHRSR
+136 PSDLRNRAGHRAR

-154 LYTNRYIGEMPVSVR
+154 LYTNRYAGEMPYSLR
-169 LGRQVIN
+169 FGRQVIN

-220 LTDAVSVEA
+220 LTDAFNIEA

-252 FGKGSNGVLVDLREE
+252 FGKGSNGVLVDLRSE
-267 LGGLADMVPGLNGE
+267 LGDLAELVPGLNGE
-281 NGVVA
+281 NGIVA
-286 GARYGQEHDA
+286 GARYGREHDA

-303 VALRYLVEEWNNT
+303 VAMRYLAEDWNNT

-331 LSIQKGQSFA
+331 LRIQKGRSFA
-341 CSSGNGGRFS
+341 CSTGQAGQFSGL
-351 EVCGLA
+351 CGLG
-357 QALDPASVPL
+357 LDST

-381 IYPEDIRLFGL
+381 VYPEDIRLFGL

-402 VAGELA
+402 LAGELT

-418 MIYELEQL
+418 MIYELETL
-426 AGGALGAGGASGG
+426 AGSALGGGGASGG

-445 FGDGSANDSRRS
+445 FGDGSANDPRRS
-457 IDLYKRHELYTGS
+457 IDLYKRDELYTGS
-470 VSAIHA
+470 ISALHS
-476 FGPVAGL
+476 FGPVIGL
-483 DDLIMLGEVAFNHVP
+483 DDLIVLGEAAFNHVP

-524 IQDVQPNLDL
+524 IQDVKPNFDL
-534 LPGLTFRQDVSG
+534 LPGITFRQDVSG

-573 LAGKLGYTSF
+573 LAGKLAYTSF

-589 NALIDRDHVALNVT
+589 NALIDRDHVALNVS

>member
-1 MSHKNKTGRPAKHAV
+1 M
-16 ALAIGLLGAQQA
+16 QA

-34 TGPNVTTTLESV
+34 TGPNVTTSLESV
-46 AEYTSVYRTT
+46 AEFTSVYRTSS
-56 APERIYSGG
+56 PERIERGG
-65 QNIFTNNNDGS
+65 QNIFANNNDGS
-76 EYYDRGFVSNE
+76 EYYDTGFVSNE

-113 QIMDHDP
+113 QIMDNDP
-120 SGDSFETHNTD
+120 SGDRFATHNTD

-136 PSDLENRAGHRSR
+136 PSDLRNRAGHRAR

-154 LYTNRYIGEMPVSVR
+154 LYTNRYAGEMPYSLR
-169 LGRQVIN
+169 FGRQVIN

-220 LTDAVSVEA
+220 LTDAFNIEA

-252 FGKGSNGVLVDLREE
+252 FGKGSNGVLVDLRSE
-267 LGGLADMVPGLNGE
+267 LGDLAELVPGLNGE
-281 NGVVA
+281 NGIVA
-286 GARYGQEHDA
+286 GARYGREHDA

-303 VALRYLVEEWNNT
+303 VAMRYLAEDWNNT

-331 LSIQKGQSFA
+331 LRIQKGRSFA
-341 CSSGNGGRFS
+341 CSTGQAGQFSGL
-351 EVCGLA
+351 CGLG
-357 QALDPASVPL
+357 LDST

-381 IYPEDIRLFGL
+381 VYPEDIRLFGL

-402 VAGELA
+402 LAGELT

-418 MIYELEQL
+418 MIYELETL
-426 AGGALGAGGASGG
+426 AGSALGGGGASGG

-445 FGDGSANDSRRS
+445 FGDGSANDPRRS
-457 IDLYKRHELYTGS
+457 IDLYKRGELYTGS
-470 VSAIHA
+470 VSAIHS
-476 FGPVAGL
+476 FGPVIGL
-483 DDLIMLGEVAFNHVP
+483 DDLIVLGEAAFNHVP

-524 IQDVQPNLDL
+524 IQDVKPNFDL
-534 LPGLTFRQDVSG
+534 LPGITFRQDVSG

-573 LAGKLGYTSF
+573 LAGKLAYTSF

-589 NALIDRDHVALNVT
+589 NALIDRDHVALNVS

>member
-1 MSHKNKTGRPAKHAV
+1 MSHNKSKI
-16 ALAIGLLGAQQA
+16 ALAVGIGIWGMQA

-34 TGPNVTTTLESV
+34 TGPNVTTSLESV
-46 AEYTSVYRTT
+46 AEFTSVYRTSS
-56 APERIYSGG
+56 PERIERGG
-65 QNIFTNNNDGS
+65 QNIFANNNDGS
-76 EYYDRGFVSNE
+76 EYYDTGFVSNE

-113 QIMDHDP
+113 QIMDNDP
-120 SGDSFETHNTD
+120 SGDRFATHNTD

-136 PSDLENRAGHRSR
+136 PSDLRNRAGHRAR

-154 LYTNRYIGEMPVSVR
+154 LYTNRYAGEMPYSLR
-169 LGRQVIN
+169 FGRQVIN

-220 LTDAVSVEA
+220 LTDAFNIEA

-252 FGKGSNGVLVDLREE
+252 FGKGSNGVLVDLRSE
-267 LGGLADMVPGLNGE
+267 LGDLAELVPGLNGE
-281 NGVVA
+281 NGIVA
-286 GARYGQEHDA
+286 GARYGREHDE

-303 VALRYLVEEWNNT
+303 VAMRYLAEDWNNT

-331 LSIQKGQSFA
+331 LRIQKGRSFA
-341 CSSGNGGRFS
+341 CSTGQAGQFS
-351 EVCGLA
+351 ELCGFG
-357 QALDPASVPL
+357 LDST

-381 IYPEDIRLFGL
+381 VYPEDIRLFGL

-402 VAGELA
+402 LAGELT

-418 MIYELEQL
+418 MIYELETL
-426 AGGALGAGGASGG
+426 AGSALGGGGASGG

-445 FGDGSANDSRRS
+445 FGDGSANDPRRS
-457 IDLYKRHELYTGS
+457 IDLYKRDELYTGS
-470 VSAIHA
+470 VSAIHS
-476 FGPVAGL
+476 FGPVIGL
-483 DDLIMLGEVAFNHVP
+483 DDLIVLGEAAFNHVP

-524 IQDVQPNLDL
+524 IQDVKPNFDL
-534 LPGLTFRQDVSG
+534 LPGITFRQDVSG

-573 LAGKLGYTSF
+573 LAGKLAYTSF

-589 NALIDRDHVALNVT
+589 NALIDRDHVALNVS

>member
-1 MSHKNKTGRPAKHAV
+1 M
-16 ALAIGLLGAQQA
+16 QA

-34 TGPNVTTTLESV
+34 TGPNVTTSLESV
-46 AEYTSVYRTT
+46 AEFTSVYRTSS
-56 APERIYSGG
+56 PERIERGG
-65 QNIFTNNNDGS
+65 QNIFANNNDGS
-76 EYYDRGFVSNE
+76 EYYDTGFVSNE

-113 QIMDHDP
+113 QIMDNDP
-120 SGDSFETHNTD
+120 SGDRFATHNTD

-136 PSDLENRAGHRSR
+136 PSDLRNRAGHRAR

-154 LYTNRYIGEMPVSVR
+154 LYTNRYAGEMPYSLR
-169 LGRQVIN
+169 FGRQVIN

-220 LTDAVSVEA
+220 LTDAFNIEA

-252 FGKGSNGVLVDLREE
+252 FGKGSNGVLVDLRSE
-267 LGGLADMVPGLNGE
+267 LGDLAELVPGLNGE
-281 NGVVA
+281 NGIVA
-286 GARYGQEHDA
+286 GARYGREHDA

-303 VALRYLVEEWNNT
+303 VAMRYLAEDWNNT

-331 LSIQKGQSFA
+331 LRIQKGRSFA
-341 CSSGNGGRFS
+341 CSTGQAGQFSGL
-351 EVCGLA
+351 CGFG
-357 QALDPASVPL
+357 LDST

-381 IYPEDIRLFGL
+381 VYPEDIRLFGL

-402 VAGELA
+402 LAGELT

-418 MIYELEQL
+418 MIYELETL
-426 AGGALGAGGASGG
+426 AGSALGGGGASGG

-445 FGDGSANDSRRS
+445 FGDGSANDPRRS
-457 IDLYKRHELYTGS
+457 IDLYKRDELYTGS
-470 VSAIHA
+470 VSAIHS
-476 FGPVAGL
+476 FGPVIGL
-483 DDLIMLGEVAFNHVP
+483 DDLIVLGEAAFNHVP

-524 IQDVQPNLDL
+524 IQDVKPNFDL
-534 LPGLTFRQDVSG
+534 LPGITFRQDVSG

-573 LAGKLGYTSF
+573 LAGKLAYTSF

-589 NALIDRDHVALNVT
+589 NALIDRDHVALNVS

>member
-1 MSHKNKTGRPAKHAV
+1 MSHNKSKI
-16 ALAIGLLGAQQA
+16 ALAVGIGIWGMQA

-34 TGPNVTTTLESV
+34 TGPNVTTSLESV
-46 AEYTSVYRTT
+46 AEFTSVYRTSS
-56 APERIYSGG
+56 PERIERGG
-65 QNIFTNNNDGS
+65 QNIFANNNDGS
-76 EYYDRGFVSNE
+76 EYYDTGFVSNE

-113 QIMDHDP
+113 QIMDNDP
-120 SGDSFETHNTD
+120 SGDRFATHNTD

-136 PSDLENRAGHRSR
+136 PSDLRNRAGHRAR

-154 LYTNRYIGEMPVSVR
+154 LYTNRYAGEMPYSLR
-169 LGRQVIN
+169 FGRQVIN

-220 LTDAVSVEA
+220 LTDAFNIEA

-252 FGKGSNGVLVDLREE
+252 FGKGSNGVLVDLRSE
-267 LGGLADMVPGLNGE
+267 LGDLAELVPGLNGE
-281 NGVVA
+281 NGIVA
-286 GARYGQEHDA
+286 GARYGREHDA

-303 VALRYLVEEWNNT
+303 VAMRYLAEDWNNT

-331 LSIQKGQSFA
+331 LRIQKGRSFA
-341 CSSGNGGRFS
+341 CSTGQAGQFS
-351 EVCGLA
+351 ELCGFG
-357 QALDPASVPL
+357 LDST

-381 IYPEDIRLFGL
+381 VYPEDIRLFGL

-402 VAGELA
+402 LAGELT

-418 MIYELEQL
+418 MIYELETL
-426 AGGALGAGGASGG
+426 AGSALGGGGASGG

-445 FGDGSANDSRRS
+445 FGDGSANDPRRS
-457 IDLYKRHELYTGS
+457 IDLYKRGELYTGS
-470 VSAIHA
+470 VSAIHS
-476 FGPVAGL
+476 FGPVIGL
-483 DDLIMLGEVAFNHVP
+483 DDLIVLGEAAFNHVP

-524 IQDVQPNLDL
+524 IQDVKPNFDL
-534 LPGLTFRQDVSG
+534 LPGITFRQDVSG

-573 LAGKLGYTSF
+573 LAGKLAYTSF

-589 NALIDRDHVALNVT
+589 NALIDRDHVALNVS

>member
-1 MSHKNKTGRPAKHAV
+1 MSHNKSKI
-16 ALAIGLLGAQQA
+16 ALAVGIGIWGMQA

-34 TGPNVTTTLESV
+34 TGPNVTTSLESV
-46 AEYTSVYRTT
+46 AEFTSVYRTSS
-56 APERIYSGG
+56 PERIERGG
-65 QNIFTNNNDGS
+65 QNIFANNNDGS
-76 EYYDRGFVSNE
+76 EYYDTGFVSNE

-113 QIMDHDP
+113 QIMDNDP
-120 SGDSFETHNTD
+120 SGDRFATHNTD

-136 PSDLENRAGHRSR
+136 PSDLRNRAGHRAR

-154 LYTNRYIGEMPVSVR
+154 LYTNRYAGEMPYSLR
-169 LGRQVIN
+169 FGRQVIN

-220 LTDAVSVEA
+220 LTDAFNIEA

-252 FGKGSNGVLVDLREE
+252 FGKGSNGVLVDLRSE
-267 LGGLADMVPGLNGE
+267 LGDLAELVPGINGE
-281 NGVVA
+281 NGIVA
-286 GARYGQEHDA
+286 GARYGSAHDA

-303 VALRYLVEEWNNT
+303 MALRYLMEDWNNT

-331 LSIQKGQSFA
+331 LRIQKGRSFA
-341 CSSGNGGRFS
+341 CSTGQAGQFS
-351 EVCGLA
+351 DLCGFG
-357 QALDPASVPL
+357 LDAT

-381 IYPEDIRLFGL
+381 VYPEDIRLFGL

-402 VAGELA
+402 LAGELT

-418 MIYELEQL
+418 MIYELETL
-426 AGGALGAGGASGG
+426 AGSALGGGGASGG

-445 FGDGSANDSRRS
+445 FGDGSANDPRRS
-457 IDLYKRHELYTGS
+457 IDLYKRDELYTGS
-470 VSAIHA
+470 VSAIHS
-476 FGPVAGL
+476 FGPVVGL
-483 DDLIMLGEVAFNHVP
+483 DDLIVLGEAAFNHVP

-524 IQDVQPNLDL
+524 IQDVKPNFDL
-534 LPGLTFRQDVSG
+534 LPAITFRQDVSG

-573 LAGKLGYTSF
+573 LAGKLAYTSF

-589 NALIDRDHVALNVT
+589 NALIDRDHVALNVS